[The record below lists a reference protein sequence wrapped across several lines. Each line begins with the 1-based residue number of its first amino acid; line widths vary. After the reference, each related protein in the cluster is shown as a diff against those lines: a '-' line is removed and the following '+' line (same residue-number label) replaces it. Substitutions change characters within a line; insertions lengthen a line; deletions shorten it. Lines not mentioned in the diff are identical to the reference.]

1 MMLDVL
7 NKEIEGI
14 CKKHKL
20 VGANVALY
28 DSERIVYI
36 HNYGYANKEQQIKS
50 TNDSLYMIGS
60 NTKVMTAVCIL
71 KLMEDGVLAL
81 DDDIRKFI
89 PEFEVKAT
97 FAYDKITIGNLLMHR
112 SGLLCDLCDM
122 SVDKTGD
129 FRDVIS
135 RLKQTYLIALPGT
148 MFAYSNVG
156 YTVLG
161 VVIERASGMTYQQYV
176 QKTIAQPLGIGIHF
190 LRTEE
195 ERKQY
200 SKVISLCYNRK
211 GDVVEDPLNTILPAG
226 SNTYMSIADFVKF
239 GQIFLKKDGTVLK
252 KETLELMET
261 LECAEEIDRELFNA
275 GYGLLHNSN
284 HYGENVGKILGHGGD
299 TIYHHSAFDYI
310 PDHNVGIMVF
320 TNNEQ
325 GANAKGEI
333 VSKVLH
339 TYLEHKGI
347 TTATYP
353 LTFSHVSGNCEEWV
367 GKYATPLGIIDIRKS
382 SEGTL
387 TTKLNG
393 LRISLKLCEDG
404 LWQLWPKGV
413 LSHFPMIKQQI
424 TRLRVRFARYSG
436 EKVLIL
442 ESRYPDNVN
451 QSIVG
456 GAYEETQ
463 IPQSFRNACGTYE
476 LANEGLKDVKG
487 SCSLRIEQ
495 GVLVLKVRFLGGTTR
510 FALKAVENNLAFV
523 QGFGRNARND
533 VLLTNNGGVQCLS
546 WCGLVFQKVMK

>member
-1 MMLDVL
+1 MNALL
-7 NKEIEGI
+7 NEKIEKI

-28 DSERIVYI
+28 DSKQIVYSY
-36 HNYGYANKEQQIKS
+36 NYGFVNKEQQIES

-71 KLMEDGVLAL
+71 KLMEDGVLSL

-97 FAYDKITIGNLLMHR
+97 FAYDKITIRNLLMHR
-112 SGLLCDLCDM
+112 SGLLCDLYNM
-122 SVDKTGD
+122 SLDKTGD
-129 FRDVIS
+129 FRDVIDQ
-135 RLKQTYLIALPGT
+135 LKHTYLIALPGK

-190 LRTEE
+190 LQTEE

-200 SKVISLCYNRK
+200 SKTISLCYNRK
-211 GDVVEDPLNTILPAG
+211 GEAVEDPLGTILPAG

-252 KETLELMET
+252 KETLALMET
-261 LECAEEIDRELFNA
+261 LDCPDEIDRELCNA
-275 GYGLLHNSN
+275 GYGLLHNLHN
-284 HYGENVGKILGHGGD
+284 YGENVGKILGHGGD
-299 TIYHHSAFDYI
+299 TIYHHSALEYI
-310 PDHNVGIMVF
+310 PDRNIGIIVF

-325 GANAKGEI
+325 GGNAKGEI

-339 TYLEHKGI
+339 AYLESKGI
-347 TTATYP
+347 ATATYS
-353 LTFSHVSGNCEEWV
+353 LNFNHVLGDCDEYI
-367 GKYATPLGIIDIRKS
+367 GKYATPFGVCNIRKS
-382 SEGTL
+382 SKGTL

-404 LWQLWPKGV
+404 LWQLWPKGI
-413 LSHFPMIKQQI
+413 LSHLPMIKQQI
-424 TRLRVRFARYSG
+424 TRLRIRFARYSG

-442 ESRYPDNVN
+442 EDRYPDNIN
-451 QSIVG
+451 QQIVG
-456 GAYEETQ
+456 GACEEAQ
-463 IPQSFRNACGTYE
+463 IPQSFQNACGTYE
-476 LANEGLKDVKG
+476 LANERLNNVKG
-487 SCSLRIEQ
+487 SCSLRVEKGI
-495 GVLVLKVRFLGGTTR
+495 LVLKVRFLGGTMR
-510 FALKAVENNLAFV
+510 FVLKAVDNNLAFV
-523 QGFGRNARND
+523 QGFGRNSGND
-533 VLLTNNGGVQCLS
+533 VRLTEKNGVQYLS
-546 WCGLVFQKVMK
+546 TCGLMFQKVMK